1 MPFRTVLLCCVLW
14 LAGALG
20 QSAAAQQ
27 VVAGPMPG
35 HSAMRAVQVWLQ
47 TDRSAEARLAFRPV
61 GSDDEYRVTEPVRT
75 DAGTAF
81 TAEIDVTGLEP
92 GTEYEYRVLLDGTAQ
107 ESELALRFQTQP
119 LWQWRES
126 PPDFSFALGSCS
138 YVNQPEY
145 DRPGRPYGGDY
156 QIYDAIAEAEPDFM
170 LWMGDNFYYREVDW
184 DSRWGMYQRVS
195 HSRQLPEMQRLLTGM
210 HHFGTWDDHD
220 FGPNNSDR
228 SYALRDTAKEVF
240 DAFFPN
246 PPFSGA
252 GGGGVMSYFEWHD
265 AGFFLLDN
273 RYFRSA
279 NDRVTGERTV
289 LGRAQAEWLIDA
301 LQKSNA
307 TFKFVV
313 MGGQFINSAE
323 LFENYAHLAPG
334 ERREILDRIAA
345 EDIPGVV
352 FLTGDRHHSVLLKMD
367 RRGEYPLYDWTVSPL
382 TAGPGTPHDG
392 EGQYRVEGSLF
403 TERNF
408 GRVEVTGPRDDR
420 VATLILHDSNG
431 VERFR
436 YEIRANDLRAGS

>member
-1 MPFRTVLLCCVLW
+1 MPFRTVLLCCALW
-14 LAGALG
+14 LAGSLSQPAT
-20 QSAAAQQ
+20 AQQ

-35 HSAMRAVQVWLQ
+35 YSAMRVVQVWLQ
-47 TDRSAEARLAFRPV
+47 TDGPAEARLAFRPA
-61 GSDDEYRVTEPVRT
+61 GSSDEFRVTEAVRT
-75 DAGTAF
+75 EARSAF

-92 GTEYEYRVLLDGTAQ
+92 GTEYEYRVLLDGSAQ
-107 ESELALRFQTQP
+107 DSDFALRFQTQP

-156 QIYDAIAEAEPDFM
+156 QIYDAIAEADPDFM

-184 DSRWGMYQRVS
+184 DSPWGMYQRVS

-301 LQKSNA
+301 LQKSDA

-367 RRGEYPLYDWTVSPL
+367 RRGEYALYDWTVSPL
-382 TAGPGTPHDG
+382 TAGAGSPQEG

-408 GRVEVTGPRDDR
+408 GRVEITGPRDDR

-431 VERFR
+431 AERFR
-436 YEIRANDLRAGS
+436 YTIRANDLRSGS